1 MSFPKAN
8 IIQPKSIIAV
18 YVSNLFF
25 FLVFN
30 TLERQKM
37 KWPRVFL
44 PSGRCWDH
52 GKNKQE
58 KQYVSL
64 LYPTVN
70 IFFHYGPVKK
80 IHFLLPL
87 LCISTCLVNLT
98 SHTLSEKQAKLTSKL
113 YSMVTLFCSN

>member
-8 IIQPKSIIAV
+8 IIQLKTIFAV
-18 YVSNLFF
+18 CVSNFFF

-30 TLERQKM
+30 ILECQKM
-37 KWPRVFL
+37 KWSRVFI

-52 GKNKQE
+52 SLNKQE
-58 KQYVSL
+58 KEYVSL
-64 LYPTVN
+64 LYPVN
-70 IFFHYGPVKK
+70 IIFHYIPVKK

-87 LCISTCLVNLT
+87 LCISTCLVNLI
-98 SHTLSEKQAKLTSKL
+98 SHTLSEKQVKLTSKL